1 MSRMVGRLIKNAID
15 EKMERQGEKDMHV
28 IVTIAA
34 LAVLSV
40 LALDS
45 FGMWPEEVAE
55 AEVKEVA
62 PVEITV
68 AVAEPEMDES
78 EVEAEVEEES
88 EADGEAEG
96 EGSGD
101 EAGER

>member
-1 MSRMVGRLIKNAID
+1 MSRMVERLTKNAID

-28 IVTIAA
+28 IVSIAA
-34 LAVLSV
+34 LTVLAV

-62 PVEITV
+62 PVEV
-68 AVAEPEMDES
+68 AMAEPEVVEVAES
-78 EVEAEVEEES
+78 DVEEES
-88 EADGEAEG
+88 EADDEG
-96 EGSGD
+96 EGEG

>member
-1 MSRMVGRLIKNAID
+1 MVERLTKNAID

-28 IVTIAA
+28 IVSIAA

-68 AVAEPEMDES
+68 AVAEPEMVEA
-78 EVEAEVEEES
+78 EAEVEEET
-88 EADGEAEG
+88 EADDEGDG
-96 EGSGD
+96 EGSG

>member
-28 IVTIAA
+28 IVSIAA

-68 AVAEPEMDES
+68 AVAEPEMVEA
-78 EVEAEVEEES
+78 EAEVEEET
-88 EADGEAEG
+88 EADDEGDG
-96 EGSGD
+96 EGSG